1 MILSRYI
8 GEHSVIPTAF
18 TLDALVAAGP
28 DVWSTDEGGTV
39 TIVFERGWP
48 SCWARAERTGDVAAT
63 RYHPR
68 HGTSRT
74 VADRPALG

>member
-48 SCWARAERTGDVAAT
+48 VVMGAR
-63 RYHPR
+63 
-68 HGTSRT
+68 
-74 VADRPALG
+74 